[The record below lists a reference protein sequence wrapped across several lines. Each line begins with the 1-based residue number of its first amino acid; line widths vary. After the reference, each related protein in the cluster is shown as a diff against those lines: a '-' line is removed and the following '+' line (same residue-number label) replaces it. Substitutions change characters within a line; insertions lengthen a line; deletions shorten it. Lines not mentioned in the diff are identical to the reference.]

1 MGARSAIILSFK
13 RLVDVCPYDKITV
26 NQICLD
32 AGVSRKTFYSHFQ
45 NKAAIV
51 NAVVFDAIVEPMI
64 KIDEA
69 MGNMIAHSEM
79 TKTMPEMLNLNVY
92 QAIKDDKDFYIKIC
106 NLPGSIDSPLVDALT
121 LGIQELNK
129 KIIRRLGF
137 NDSLWKVD
145 YISYYYAAGNA
156 LLIQR
161 WIRGGFIVSPEELAS
176 LYNSMSTPF
185 WMGMAG
191 VDKREGL

>member
-1 MGARSAIILSFK
+1 MSFK
-13 RLVDVCPYDKITV
+13 RLVDECPYDKITV

-64 KIDEA
+64 KMDEV
-69 MGNMIAHSEM
+69 MGSMIAHSDM
-79 TKTMPEMLNLNVY
+79 ANTLPGMVNLNVY
-92 QAIKDDKDFYIKIC
+92 QAIKDDKDFYVKIC

-129 KIIRRLGF
+129 KIIHRLGF
-137 NDSLWKVD
+137 DDKSWKTD

-161 WIRGGFIVSPEELAS
+161 WIRGGFIVSPEDLAS
-176 LYNSMSTPF
+176 LYNRMTTPF
-185 WMGMAG
+185 WVSMAG
-191 VDKREGL
+191 ADNHTGL